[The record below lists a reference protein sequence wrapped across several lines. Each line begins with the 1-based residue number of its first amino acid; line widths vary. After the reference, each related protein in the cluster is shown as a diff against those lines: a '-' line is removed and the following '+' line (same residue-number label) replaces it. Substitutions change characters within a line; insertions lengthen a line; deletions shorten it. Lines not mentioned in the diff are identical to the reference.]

1 MTDESRPE
9 AGFGIDMER
18 QGGHEPVT
26 RDDAPWLGEEPAPT
40 LVEHPSGLRPFM
52 PGILVHSLVLRGVP
66 FAEAYRVAGQVASL
80 VEGRSRI
87 STRELSHAVA
97 RILGYELP
105 GVAEASA
112 EISIKG
118 AGNGLP
124 FSKGV
129 LSQSLLATAMD
140 PAEAHAVAREIE
152 QSLVSSR
159 VREIH
164 RSELRELVCGVLR
177 GRMGVEIAERYLLW
191 RRYQEPDRPV
201 VLMLGG
207 TSGVGKSALALEV
220 ARRLG
225 IGRVQSTDAIRQIMR
240 LMLSQQ
246 LVPAIYGSSYDAYT
260 LLPRDDGRQPS
271 VIDGFRAQAAAVSV
285 GIRAAL
291 ERSVS
296 ESANLVIDG
305 VSIVPGVTDVAHYE
319 DRADVI
325 FLLVASLDEV
335 ALRNRFVVRAMGQRK
350 RLAHR
355 YLENI
360 DGILAIQRYLLEQ
373 ARRHGVPVIDNA
385 DFETSVRQT
394 ISHVMETLRQAAA
407 RSEPLGTPS

>member
-1 MTDESRPE
+1 
-9 AGFGIDMER
+9 
-18 QGGHEPVT
+18 
-26 RDDAPWLGEEPAPT
+26 L
-40 LVEHPSGLRPFM
+40 
-52 PGILVHSLVLRGVP
+52 
-66 FAEAYRVAGQVASL
+66 
-80 VEGRSRI
+80 
-87 STRELSHAVA
+87 
-97 RILGYELP
+97 
-105 GVAEASA
+105 
-112 EISIKG
+112 IKG
-118 AGNGLP
+118 PGDGLP

-140 PAEAHAVAREIE
+140 PAEAYAVAREIE
-152 QSLVSSR
+152 QRLVSSR

-164 RSELRELVCGVLR
+164 RHELRELACGVLR
-177 GRMGVEIAERYLLW
+177 DRMGGVIAERYLLW

-201 VLMLGG
+201 VLLLGG

-240 LMLSQQ
+240 IMLSQQ

-260 LLPRDDGRQPS
+260 LLPRDDERQPS

-291 ERSVS
+291 DRSVS

-305 VSIVPGVTDVAHYE
+305 VSIAPGTTDVAEYA

-325 FLLVASLDEV
+325 FLMIASLDEV

-360 DGILAIQRYLLEQ
+360 DGILAIQRHLLEL

-394 ISHVMETLRQAAA
+394 ISHVMETLRGATAGDERA
-407 RSEPLGTPS
+407 GTRS